1 MILFEKS
8 LEARFLQVDQERTW
22 RSQASFWAVGGRG
35 VHLYSNRQKSTK
47 AKRRAACGQGRSRAK
62 ALQVIEQA
70 KGVEVAR
77 CWLDGL
83 MAKGKEMG
91 DPR

>member
-1 MILFEKS
+1 M
-8 LEARFLQVDQERTW
+8 
-22 RSQASFWAVGGRG
+22 
-35 VHLYSNRQKSTK
+35 YSNRQKSTK
-47 AKRRAACGQGRSRAK
+47 AKRRAASGLGRSRAK